1 MTDRN
6 EMNENNELNDQE
18 LEQTAGGI
26 IFDKNC
32 DNITANY
39 SCPNC
44 GSKIQSDGLESMV
57 MCEGAGARRRGR
69 GPVVS

>member
-26 IFDKNC
+26 IFEKSQDT
-32 DNITANY
+32 ITVNY
-39 SCPNC
+39 RCPRCGATQKVKTSPGFLLYPPKCPNC
-44 GSKIQSDGLESMV
+44 SALMKE
-57 MCEGAGARRRGR
+57 A
-69 GPVVS
+69 